1 MADWWR
7 KTGYFFMLKPLKKRN
22 EVLCKNKSRIIEI
35 KTEVLGVESFSI
47 MGSAQKAYFLQKLG
61 LLTKLGPA
69 AEEVLACAN
78 ELSSINNK
86 RDSLI
91 KNQRIKDMALVS
103 AYRARRLQANMP
115 VRGQRTH
122 TNAKTRRKRAVF

>member
-1 MADWWR
+1 MKVW
-7 KTGYFFMLKPLKKRN
+7 PKKKN
-22 EVLCKNKSRIIEI
+22 EILCKSRGRGVEL
-35 KTEVLGVESFSI
+35 KTEVLGVEAFSM
-47 MGSAQKAYFLQKLG
+47 MGSAQRAYFLQKLG
-61 LLTKLGPA
+61 LLSTKLGTTG
-69 AEEVLACAN
+69 AEILACAD

-86 RDSLI
+86 GDGLI

-103 AYRARRLQANMP
+103 AYRARRLQSNMP